1 MQCAGNRRAEMGAVA
16 PVAGVPWT
24 PGAIGNASW
33 TGVSLAAVLRA
44 CGAEHHPSLHVAFA
58 CADTCELEGKR
69 FNYGASIPIEK
80 AMTQAV
86 LLAWAM
92 NGETLTPE
100 NGYPLRVVVPGY
112 AGVRSPKWLNAF
124 TVQDAP
130 SDSPIQ
136 ADDTSCSPPDW
147 TKQTAD
153 PARGLTINDM
163 PVNSAICTP
172 RPTQCCRPD
181 LRPSVDT
188 RSRRCVRSFG
198 WTCRPMTAG
207 AGVRPSCK
215 RIPRPRGPGRC
226 GTRKSIYRK
235 ATTSWR
241 CGRMTKPG
249 KRSRIGPLKSGT
261 TKAISAPLGTACRS
275 PLPDATGPRRNLPH
289 EFSFSCIPEEID
301 DGNEIPV
308 PLVRRGNRA

>member
-124 TVQDAP
+124 TCRMHHP
-130 SDSPIQ
+130 
-136 ADDTSCSPPDW
+136 
-147 TKQTAD
+147 TA
-153 PARGLTINDM
+153 
-163 PVNSAICTP
+163 
-172 RPTQCCRPD
+172 
-181 LRPSVDT
+181 
-188 RSRRCVRSFG
+188 RS
-198 WTCRPMTAG
+198 RPMTQAVPPRIG
-207 AGVRPSCK
+207 RSRPP
-215 RIPRPRGPGRC
+215 IPRV
-226 GTRKSIYRK
+226 
-235 ATTSWR
+235 A
-241 CGRMTKPG
+241 
-249 KRSRIGPLKSGT
+249 
-261 TKAISAPLGTACRS
+261 
-275 PLPDATGPRRNLPH
+275 
-289 EFSFSCIPEEID
+289 
-301 DGNEIPV
+301 
-308 PLVRRGNRA
+308 